1 MPRIITVANLKGGV
15 GKTTVAVNV
24 ACCLAGKHRVVL
36 VDADA
41 QGSATSWSKRGELPA
56 QVVGMPLESE
66 RQAEAWA
73 RRVADIDADFVVVDA
88 PPHMSGATAAAVGLA
103 DLVVVPVG
111 ASVLDL
117 DATRPALELVAQ
129 AREARKGKGPKV
141 LLVPSKADTRTLAGR
156 EIETALAALD
166 EAVGPALHLRVG
178 YADAVGAG
186 AWVGSYEHGGA
197 AHAEVA
203 KLTKLIKELVR

>member
-1 MPRIITVANLKGGV
+1 MARIITVANLKGGV

-24 ACCLAGKHRVVL
+24 ACCLAGKHRVVM

-41 QGSATSWSKRGELPA
+41 QGSATSWAKRGELPA
-56 QVVGMPLESE
+56 QVVAMPLESE

-88 PPHMSGATAAAVGLA
+88 PPHMSGSTAAAIGLA

-166 EAVGPALHLRVG
+166 EAVGPPLHLRVA
-178 YADAVGAG
+178 YADAVAAG
-186 AWVGSYEHGGA
+186 AWAGSYEPGGP
-197 AHAEVA
+197 AHQEVE
-203 KLTKLIKELVR
+203 KLTKLIRELTR

>member
-1 MPRIITVANLKGGV
+1 MSRIITVANLKGGV
-15 GKTTVAVNV
+15 GKTTVAVNI
-24 ACCLAGKHRVVL
+24 ACCLAGKHDVVV

-41 QGSATSWSKRGELPA
+41 QGSATAWSKRGELPA
-56 QVVGMPLESE
+56 KVLAMPLDAE

-73 RRVADIDADFVVVDA
+73 RKVAELEADYIVIDG
-88 PPHMSGATAAAVGLA
+88 PPHLTAAFGTAVGLA

-117 DATRPALELVAQ
+117 EATRPALELVAQ

-156 EIETALAALD
+156 EIDAALASLD
-166 EAVGPALHLRVG
+166 EPVGPALHLRVG
-178 YADAVGAG
+178 YADAVAAG
-186 AWVGSYEHGGA
+186 GWAGSYEPGGA
-197 AHAEVA
+197 AHAEVE